1 MLMDS
6 LIIFTAR
13 ITPSGRQLLRG
24 ARALPG
30 FLGRSVEGPACYF
43 QWVWGSGSLAS
54 PFAQCPRGPAGPLTT
69 CSLLLLRLPFQEA
82 GRLQ

>member
-30 FLGRSVEGPACYF
+30 FLGRAVEGPACYF